1 MRLAGVCRALNWYL
15 RREIAITAALTLDG
29 WGCVRLPG
37 ERHIGR
43 VIIGRKHGHAAGF
56 YPITHHKAGEIER
69 DFAAAQKARTTALP
83 K

>member
-1 MRLAGVCRALNWYL
+1 MSWYL
-15 RREIAITAALTLDG
+15 RHEIAITAALTLGG
-29 WGCVRLPG
+29 WGFVRLPG

-43 VIIGRKHGHAAGF
+43 VIIGRKYGHDAGF
-56 YPITHHKAGEIER
+56 YPTTHHKAGEIER